1 MTCSSLGIYS
11 MGEYHGCTRIKEKM
25 LADRGIVMS
34 VCVFS
39 DNVWMMSKHGMNKE
53 EICYKPQE
61 SSVND
66 VLTTF

>member
-1 MTCSSLGIYS
+1 
-11 MGEYHGCTRIKEKM
+11 
-25 LADRGIVMS
+25 MS

-53 EICYKPQE
+53 EICYKPHVQE